1 MSLGST
7 LASGQTYSK
16 VFEEVAKR
24 ALEAGTVIIA
34 AAGNDSR
41 RPDHIAPVSHPAN
54 CPSIVAVAAVDRDLR
69 IAPFSSGGL
78 VPGGGEVDIAA
89 PGVGILSAWPGEQ
102 RYNTISGTSMATPFV
117 AGVAALHAGAQG
129 QPRGAALLQRL
140 MQSVTRL
147 DRKST
152 RLNSS
157 H

>member
-41 RPDHIAPVSHPAN
+41 RPDYIAPVSHPAN
-54 CPSIVAVAAVDRDLR
+54 CPSIVAVAAVDRDLS

-78 VPGGGEVDIAA
+78 VPDCGKVDIAA
-89 PGVGILSAWPGEQ
+89 
-102 RYNTISGTSMATPFV
+102 
-117 AGVAALHAGAQG
+117 AGVAIPTAWPCQ
-129 QPRGAALLQRL
+129 QRYHTIRRPT
-140 MQSVTRL
+140 MA
-147 DRKST
+147 KSG
-152 RLNSS
+152 RAS
-157 H
+157 